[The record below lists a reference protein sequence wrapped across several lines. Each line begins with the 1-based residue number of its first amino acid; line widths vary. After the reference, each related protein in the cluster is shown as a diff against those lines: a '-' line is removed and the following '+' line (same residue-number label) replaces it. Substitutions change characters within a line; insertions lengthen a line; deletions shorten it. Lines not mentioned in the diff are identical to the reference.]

1 MPTLKPKQLV
11 HLQDLCQKYR
21 IEFLGEIDSSNWPE
35 CCEDTLGGAKEVAS
49 KRYDAYATNPA
60 LLGTDPWKMERKSH
74 AMVLVKSAN
83 RSRGRSESTWRHACE
98 SFILSRLSSE
108 VCW

>member
-1 MPTLKPKQLV
+1 MPTLTAAQLV
-11 HLQDLCQKYR
+11 HRQKLCQKYR
-21 IEFLGEIDSSNWPE
+21 IEFLGDIDSSNWPE
-35 CCEDTLGGAKEVAS
+35 CHQDTLNDVREVAS
-49 KRYDAYATNPA
+49 KRYHAYATNPA

-74 AMVLVKSAN
+74 AMVLVENAN
-83 RSRGRSESTWRHACE
+83 RSHGRNESTWRHACE

>member
-1 MPTLKPKQLV
+1 MPTLTPEQLV
-11 HLQDLCQKYR
+11 HLEELSQKYR
-21 IEFLGEIDSSNWPE
+21 IEFLGEIDSLNWPE
-35 CCEDTLGGAKEVAS
+35 CHEDTLNGIKQVVS
-49 KRYDAYATNPA
+49 KRYDGYATNPA

-74 AMVLVKSAN
+74 AMVLVKNAD
-83 RSRGRSESTWRHACE
+83 RSRCRNESTWRHACE